1 MNTFWRILQ
10 LVVLTIVFFLVS
22 GTTMYFIKQWDG
34 GLLDRWRRAPFT
46 GSIGEESI
54 AIELAAMPFVFGVLS
69 CWCVVW
75 LFRLRSVHNEVED
88 TFKPMLMVAAGY
100 GRFVLIVVAG
110 LYLVLGHGWAA
121 AAHMAGAILAFSF
134 FYLTHQA
141 KEQAMKRHHLNE
153 QEEEGEDD
161 SDKAA

>member
-22 GTTMYFIKQWDG
+22 GTTLYLIKQWDG

-46 GSIGEESI
+46 GSIGEESL
-54 AIELAAMPFVFGVLS
+54 AIELAALPFVLGLLS
-69 CWCVVW
+69 CWGVVR

-88 TFKPMLMVAAGY
+88 TLKPMLMVAAGY

-121 AAHMAGAILAFSF
+121 VAHLTAALLAFSF
-134 FYLTHQA
+134 FYLTHRA
-141 KEQAMKRHHLNE
+141 KEQATKKRLFDE
-153 QEEEGEDD
+153 REDEDGEG